1 MTNLHIIGKPRSGK
15 GVLMTFLSLM
25 LADSGGIINSNYHMD
40 SPNVNFISFY
50 DLLNFLKKSRQ
61 NPPRTNNIDELPGW
75 CDSYVS
81 SSKSSRFASHF
92 LNQSAKLGYD
102 MIFSSQRSMR
112 ADINFRELR
121 EAALKAERVE
131 GGFIYHVLDP
141 DETEEDVDTGRT
153 IKLTDEMASCFW
165 NRFDTFEAV
174 PPIGLDEVLMEMQK
188 FDHKKLD
195 ETITQQCNA
204 LLEAYP
210 NEACAT
216 VNGVSELLLSLGE
229 SRQFAGLV
237 HARLQRIQR
246 QTRQQ
251 TNKTP
256 MTQGTAPQTHS
267 EDRTLVW
274 QRWRK

>member
-25 LADSGGIINSNYHMD
+25 LADSGQKIFSNYHMQ
-40 SPNVNFISFY
+40 SPNVQFISFY
-50 DLLNFLKKSRQ
+50 DLLSFLKK
-61 NPPRTNNIDELPGW
+61 PRCEPTVTNNIDELPGW

-141 DETEEDVDTGRT
+141 DQTEEDVDTGRT

-246 QTRQQ
+246 QTHKQ
-251 TNKTP
+251 TGKIP
-256 MTQGTAPQTHS
+256 SSQGTVPQTHS
-267 EDRTLVW
+267 EDHMLVW